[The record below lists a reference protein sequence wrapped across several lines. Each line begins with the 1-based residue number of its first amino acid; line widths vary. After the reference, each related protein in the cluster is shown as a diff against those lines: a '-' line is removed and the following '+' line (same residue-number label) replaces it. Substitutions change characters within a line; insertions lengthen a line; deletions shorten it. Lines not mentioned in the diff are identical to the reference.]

1 MGTYGVKM
9 TAPGCV
15 CRGYRFKPAP
25 AVNECEKA
33 DCARCGFHFA
43 ENPLDCLSYYPDFD
57 ASECWLVY
65 GDGDMDEDNVDS
77 RITCTKITFLR
88 KLDKF
93 DFLIACVK
101 YIHEHPRRQLHRLVC
116 RDVGEVGQR
125 GNNRFVL
132 VVGEHPRAM
141 GSQAG
146 DVLCLLER
154 REDGQDMLGLF
165 VIGAEGFQPG
175 VWYGADG
182 LPLGTKKGDGG
193 EADV

>member
-1 MGTYGVKM
+1 MGKYGVKM
-9 TAPGCV
+9 TGPGCV
-15 CRGYRFKPAP
+15 CRGYRFKPSP
-25 AVNECEKA
+25 AVNACEKA

-43 ENPLDCLSYYPDFD
+43 ENPLDCLSYYPDFER
-57 ASECWLVY
+57 SECWLVY
-65 GDGDMDEDNVDS
+65 GDGDMDEDSVDS
-77 RITCTKITFLR
+77 KITCTRMEFLR

-154 REDGQDMLGLF
+154 RAGGQDMLGLF
-165 VIGAEGFQPG
+165 VIGAEGFRTG
-175 VWYGADG
+175 VWYGVDG
-182 LPLGTKKGDGG
+182 LPLGTKTGNGGD
-193 EADV
+193 ADV

>member
-1 MGTYGVKM
+1 
-9 TAPGCV
+9 
-15 CRGYRFKPAP
+15 
-25 AVNECEKA
+25 
-33 DCARCGFHFA
+33 
-43 ENPLDCLSYYPDFD
+43 
-57 ASECWLVY
+57 
-65 GDGDMDEDNVDS
+65 MDEDNVDS
-77 RITCTKITFLR
+77 KITCTKITFLR

-125 GNNRFVL
+125 GDNRFVL

-154 REDGQDMLGLF
+154 REDGSAIFQLTVCENYELEKAIIEFG
-165 VIGAEGFQPG
+165 EGVKVLSPKSLVSRIHSRLKQALSLYEG
-175 VWYGADG
+175 SLLTAADIY
-182 LPLGTKKGDGG
+182 
-193 EADV
+193 